1 MAGRPWTQREST
13 VLRDAVRSKST
24 PFSTIA
30 RALDRTKTAC
40 YQQARRLRVYR
51 RHKYARYGA
60 EFERFLRD
68 KNAQGYSDPDIA
80 DAWGGERHAVS
91 RRRNRL
97 GLPSQAKS
105 PRQRRQWRKMVH
117 DQCLAAGVKNL
128 AELRVK
134 VWQDRAVAQGWPADC
149 TPVMCQILAALE
161 YRPRTR
167 REMCA
172 ILRRPYHPQ
181 HALRNGPGQTLTAV
195 LMAKGY
201 VAARGRRPFRKGKGN
216 TEFVY
221 ALAPGFHRRR
231 VSGVA

>member
-1 MAGRPWTQREST
+1 MAGRPWTEREST
-13 VLRDAVRSKST
+13 VLRDAVKSKST

-30 RALDRTKTAC
+30 RALGRTKTAC
-40 YQQARRLRVYR
+40 YQRAYLLGFYRL
-51 RHKYARYGA
+51 HKYAPYGA
-60 EFERFLRD
+60 EFDRFLRD
-68 KNAQGYSDPDIA
+68 KNAQGYSDADIA

-105 PRQRRQWRKMVH
+105 PRQRRQWSKMAH
-117 DQCLAAGVKNL
+117 DQCLAEGVKNL

-134 VWQDRAVAQGWPADC
+134 VWRDRAVAQGWPVDC
-149 TPVMCQILAALE
+149 TPGMCEILSSLE

-181 HALRNGPGQTLTAV
+181 HALRNGRGQTLTAV
-195 LMAKGY
+195 LMAKGHV
-201 VAARGRRPFRKGKGN
+201 VACGRRPFRKGRGN
-216 TEFVY
+216 SEFVY
-221 ALAPGFHRRR
+221 ALAPGFRRRR